1 MANQDKKDRY
11 FPHDYNTCAD
21 EKIADM
27 LFYFRKNAKEFVD
40 NSVVSYAALGLFW
53 KIIEH
58 LHVSTISEDKLY
70 LLADEWRIEQ
80 SFLEKILKGF
90 NLFETKDGYF
100 ISKRVLENIE
110 LANEASKSA
119 KARANARWDK
129 YKEDKKAKEEN
140 LKADKELSKD
150 RATEN
155 FLCTMC
161 ADYTSLNCVDRLK
174 ALNFYKSKLK
184 TSTKENALKKMLE
197 FIKGGLKDEQEE

>member
-1 MANQDKKDRY
+1 MSNQDKKDRY
-11 FPHDYNTCAD
+11 FPHDYNACSD

-40 NSVVSYAALGLFW
+40 DSLVSYAALGLFW

-58 LHVSTISEDKLY
+58 LHVSTISENKLY
-70 LLADEWRIEQ
+70 LLADEWRVEQ
-80 SFLEKILKGF
+80 SFLEKILKDF
-90 NLFETKDGYF
+90 NFFETKDGY
-100 ISKRVLENIE
+100 ISSKRVLKNIE
-110 LANEASKSA
+110 LANEASKAA
-119 KARANARWDK
+119 KARAEARWNK
-129 YKEDKKAKEEN
+129 YKEDKKSKEEN
-140 LKADKELSKD
+140 EKADKELSKD

-161 ADYTSLNCVDRLK
+161 ADFTSLPCVERLK

-197 FIKGGLKDEQEE
+197 FIKEGLKDEKEE

>member
-1 MANQDKKDRY
+1 MAKEDKKDRY
-11 FPHDYNTCAD
+11 FPHDYNACAD
-21 EKIADM
+21 EKIAEM
-27 LFYFRKNAKEFVD
+27 LFYFRKNAKEFTSE
-40 NSVVSYAALGLFW
+40 NLASYAALGLFW

-58 LHVSTISEDKLY
+58 LHVSTISEHKLY
-70 LLADEWRIEQ
+70 LLADEWRIDQE
-80 SFLEKILKGF
+80 FLEKILKGF
-90 NLFETKDGYF
+90 GLFEIKDGCF

-110 LANEASKSA
+110 LANEASKAA

-140 LKADKELSKD
+140 IKADKELSKD

-174 ALNFYKSKLK
+174 ALNFYKTKLK
-184 TSTKENALKKMLE
+184 TCTKENAVKKMLE
-197 FIKGGLKDEQEE
+197 YIKGGLQDEPQE

>member
-80 SFLEKILKGF
+80 SFLEKILKSF

-100 ISKRVLENIE
+100 ISKRVLENIAI
-110 LANEASKSA
+110 ANEASKAA
-119 KARANARWDK
+119 KERAEARWNK
-129 YKEDKKAKEEN
+129 YKENKKTKEEN
-140 LKADKELSKD
+140 EKADKELSKD

-161 ADYTSLNCVDRLK
+161 ADFTSLSCVERLK

>member
-1 MANQDKKDRY
+1 MAKEDKKDRY
-11 FPHDYNTCAD
+11 FPHDYNACTD
-21 EKIADM
+21 EKIAEM
-27 LFYFRKNAKEFVD
+27 LFYFRKNAKEFID
-40 NSVVSYAALGLFW
+40 ENLVSYAALGLFW

-58 LHVSTISEDKLY
+58 LHVSTISECKLY
-70 LLADEWRIEQ
+70 LLADEWRISQ
-80 SFLEKILKGF
+80 DFLEKILKGF
-90 NLFETKDGYF
+90 NLFEIKDGSI
-100 ISKRVLENIE
+100 ISQRVLENIE
-110 LANEASKSA
+110 LANEASKAA

-174 ALNFYKSKLK
+174 ALNFYKTKLK
-184 TSTKENALKKMLE
+184 TCTKENAIKKMLE
-197 FIKGGLKDEQEE
+197 YIKGGLQDEPQQ